1 MRSTRAAECP
11 SREARAIMRRA
22 GRMFLPCVVV
32 LLAATSGASGADADA
47 QASRPNEY
55 QVQAAYL
62 YNFGKFVKWPAVAP
76 ANQSGAFTICVLG
89 QDPFGSVLESTL
101 AGQTV
106 GGKPVAVKRLTK
118 AQDAAAC
125 HILSLSATQRD
136 LKGTLEAIDD
146 SSVLTVSDM
155 PDFSKR
161 GGIIQFILEG
171 DRVRFEINLESAE
184 KSHLV
189 FPSELLK
196 VAAAVR
202 RPAGAGE

>member
-1 MRSTRAAECP
+1 MRISSAADCP
-11 SREARAIMRRA
+11 CVQARATRRSVWY
-22 GRMFLPCVVV
+22 RRLRWLPIA
-32 LLAATSGASGADADA
+32 LLAASCAIAAGASA

-62 YNFGKFVKWPAVAP
+62 YNFGKFVKWPNLAP
-76 ANQSGAFTICVLG
+76 ANQSGVFTICVLG
-89 QDPFGSVLESTL
+89 QDPFGSVLQSTL

-106 GGKPVAVKRLTK
+106 GGKPVVVKRLTK

-136 LKGTLEAIDD
+136 LKETLAAIDD

-161 GGIIQFILEG
+161 GGMIQFLLEG
-171 DRVRFEINLESAE
+171 DRVRFEINLENAE

-189 FPSELLK
+189 LASELLK
-196 VAAAVR
+196 VAVAVTK
-202 RPAGAGE
+202 PAGPGE

>member
-1 MRSTRAAECP
+1 MKSRSAAEWP
-11 SREARAIMRRA
+11 SVEARTTGRGA
-22 GRMFLPCVVV
+22 GRT
-32 LLAATSGASGADADA
+32 LLACIMLLFLATSGASGADAVA

-62 YNFGKFVKWPAVAP
+62 YNFGKFVKWPPVAL

-101 AGQTV
+101 AGQTL
-106 GGKPVAVKRLTK
+106 GGKPVAIKRLAK
-118 AQDAAAC
+118 AQDAAEC
-125 HILSLSATQRD
+125 HILSLSAAQRD
-136 LKGTLEAIDD
+136 LKETLAAIDD

-161 GGIIQFILEG
+161 GGMIQFILDG

-184 KSHLV
+184 RSHLV

-202 RPAGAGE
+202 RPGGPGE

>member
-1 MRSTRAAECP
+1 MA
-11 SREARAIMRRA
+11 
-22 GRMFLPCVVV
+22 
-32 LLAATSGASGADADA
+32 LLAASCAIAAGASA

-62 YNFGKFVKWPAVAP
+62 YNFGKFVKWPNLAP
-76 ANQSGAFTICVLG
+76 ANQSGVFTICVLG
-89 QDPFGSVLESTL
+89 QDPFGSVLQSTL

-106 GGKPVAVKRLTK
+106 GGKPVVVKRLTK

-136 LKGTLEAIDD
+136 LKETLAAIDD

-161 GGIIQFILEG
+161 GGMIQFLLEG
-171 DRVRFEINLESAE
+171 DRVRFEINLENAE

-189 FPSELLK
+189 LASELLK
-196 VAAAVR
+196 VAVAVTK
-202 RPAGAGE
+202 PAGPGE

>member
-1 MRSTRAAECP
+1 MP
-11 SREARAIMRRA
+11 I
-22 GRMFLPCVVV
+22 
-32 LLAATSGASGADADA
+32 LLLMAWDSIGTGAVA
-47 QASRPNEY
+47 QAARPNEY

-62 YNFGKFVKWPAVAP
+62 YNFGKFVKWPALSP

-101 AGQTV
+101 AGQKV
-106 GGKPVAVKRLTK
+106 DGKPVVVRRLTR

-125 HILSLSATQRD
+125 HILSLNAAQRD
-136 LKGTLEAIDD
+136 LKGTLAAIDD

-155 PDFSKR
+155 QDFSKR
-161 GGIIQFILEG
+161 GGMIQFVLDG

-196 VAAAVR
+196 VATAVR
-202 RPAGAGE
+202 RPARPGE